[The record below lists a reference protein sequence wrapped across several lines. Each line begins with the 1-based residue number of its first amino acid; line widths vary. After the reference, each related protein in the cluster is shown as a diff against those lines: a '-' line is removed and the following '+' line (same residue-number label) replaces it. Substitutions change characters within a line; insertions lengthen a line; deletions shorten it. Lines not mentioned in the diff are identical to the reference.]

1 MRIKL
6 ISILLL
12 YIGLTVNA
20 IAQKRPDSIVGKWVS
35 PDDVRTVRVFKED
48 NKYKADIIKSNNPDE
63 IGKLILWNLVYD
75 AEAREWNNGQIKL
88 PGMAHE
94 VDCYIKMMS
103 LDLIKITG
111 YHGLRVL
118 GKSELYSKSQ

>member
-12 YIGLTVNA
+12 YMGLTVNT

-35 PDDVRTVRVFKED
+35 SDDVRTVRVFKED
-48 NKYKADIIKSNNPDE
+48 NTYKADIIKSNNPDE

-75 AEAREWNNGQIKL
+75 ADAMEWNNGQIKL

-94 VDCYIKMMS
+94 VECYIKMMS

-118 GKSELYSKSQ
+118 GKSELYYKSQ

>member
-12 YIGLTVNA
+12 YIGLTVIA
-20 IAQKRPDSIVGKWVS
+20 IGQKRPDSIVGKWVS

-75 AEAREWNNGQIKL
+75 LESREWNDGKIQL
-88 PGMAHE
+88 PGMSHD
-94 VDCYIKMMS
+94 VDCYIKMINTDS
-103 LDLIKITG
+103 IKITG

-118 GKSELYSKSQ
+118 GKSELYFKSQ

>member
-1 MRIKL
+1 
-6 ISILLL
+6 S
-12 YIGLTVNA
+12 
-20 IAQKRPDSIVGKWVS
+20 
-35 PDDVRTVRVFKED
+35 DDVRTVRVFKED
-48 NKYKADIIKSNNPDE
+48 NTYKADIIKSNNPDE

-75 AEAREWNNGQIKL
+75 ADAMEWNNGQIKL

-94 VDCYIKMMS
+94 VECYIKMMS

-118 GKSELYSKSQ
+118 GKSELYYKSQ